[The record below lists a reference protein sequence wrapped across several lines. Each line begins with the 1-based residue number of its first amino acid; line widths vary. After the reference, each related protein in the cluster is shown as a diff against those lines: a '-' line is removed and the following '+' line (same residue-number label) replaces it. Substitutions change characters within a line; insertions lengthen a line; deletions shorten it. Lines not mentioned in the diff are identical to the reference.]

1 MVRLQQLGRRP
12 GVQEFRSS
20 GVQEFSFWLGRKLQA
35 SAFVVTTT
43 TTHTITFLDSCK
55 KLSIFL
61 FEFVQ
66 QQLSHGVQSGKNIP
80 AGAGDAFKAL
90 ESLLPVVQ

>member
-12 GVQEFRSS
+12 GVQEF
-20 GVQEFSFWLGRKLQA
+20 SFWLGRKLPA
-35 SAFVVTTT
+35 SAFVVTTN
-43 TTHTITFLDSCK
+43 TTHTITLLDSCK
-55 KLSIFL
+55 KLSVLF
-61 FEFVQ
+61 FEFMQ
-66 QQLSHGVQSGKNIP
+66 QQLSDGVQGGKYIP